1 MTKFIVTIKDTR
13 HNEFNVLSNSAT
25 IEDAIAKVSKVAATS
40 KKHAKVRTD
49 PNGYTVTARRA
60 NF

>member
-13 HNEFNVLSNSAT
+13 YNEFNVVSSAAT
-25 IEDAIAKVSKVAATS
+25 MDEAIAKVSKIAATS

-49 PNGYTVTARRA
+49 PNGYTVTARK
-60 NF
+60 

>member
-1 MTKFIVTIKDTR
+1 MAKFIVTIKDNR
-13 HNEFNVLSNSAT
+13 YNEFSVFSNAAT

-49 PNGYTVTARRA
+49 PNGYTVTARKSP
-60 NF
+60 F